1 MVVILFLNFI
11 SVWAITQAGKL
22 SARILGKTFNWR
34 SFNKSRQQLTL
45 RCCNAKC
52 YRLVKIKLPNQY
64 CNFNLMDS
72 MPLINVKALVKE
84 WSIKSSTRRY
94 NFKRLPQNYPLTF
107 QGDSAHG
114 PRHGWKSFWGC
125 LSKFYQ
131 FGQIWTYMIGPTLKK
146 DQPQLPFTQDGPH
159 TEGCTTKFVE
169 GSFSFPGI
177 CNGEVQT

>member
-1 MVVILFLNFI
+1 MVHNHFLTVLQTVSVIIFLKFI
-11 SVWAITQAGKL
+11 LVWAITQAGKL

-84 WSIKSSTRRY
+84 WSI
-94 NFKRLPQNYPLTF
+94 
-107 QGDSAHG
+107 
-114 PRHGWKSFWGC
+114 
-125 LSKFYQ
+125 
-131 FGQIWTYMIGPTLKK
+131 
-146 DQPQLPFTQDGPH
+146 
-159 TEGCTTKFVE
+159 
-169 GSFSFPGI
+169 
-177 CNGEVQT
+177 

>member
-84 WSIKSSTRRY
+84 WFIKSSRRRY

-107 QGDSAHG
+107 QGESAHG
-114 PRHGWKSFWGC
+114 PRQIILRMSFKI
-125 LSKFYQ
+125 LP
-131 FGQIWTYMIGPTLKK
+131 IWPNLDVHDWTNPKK
-146 DQPQLPFTQDGPH
+146 
-159 TEGCTTKFVE
+159 
-169 GSFSFPGI
+169 GSTPITIYTRWPAYRRMYNKI
-177 CNGEVQT
+177 C